1 MFTSN
6 VSKGWLGPAA
16 GAGLGWAALAQAVC
30 LDNSSLLHESY
41 CRPRLRWQQ
50 LPRGISSHSQSRDT
64 KDCASTFQVLACIF
78 STNMPLSK
86 VSHVAEL
93 GDRDQEAQSAH
104 NWPKARA

>member
-64 KDCASTFQVLACIF
+64 RKRLLKHISSPCLHLFY
-78 STNMPLSK
+78 
-86 VSHVAEL
+86 
-93 GDRDQEAQSAH
+93 
-104 NWPKARA
+104 